1 MLDNCQTY
9 EQNDKSNLIMN
20 SDSTDTFKFDKDSK
34 FKLLITNQPIYDKNC
49 LYFSKIIISG
59 LKSLYFFNNI
69 SSKEVI
75 QNISDKSV
83 QNNII
88 NLTSYDYINIFD
100 EKNLESK
107 AGEKNEYQVSY
118 EMLKLNVIFPDK
130 YCVKHGKNFM
140 VKFDLNDKELS
151 FVLDKNIIYNT
162 FLCTF
167 DKIKNEEN
175 NNFKNVCFS
184 LEIKK
189 IIKAIQ
195 VRLENLQQ
203 KGIKK
208 LNDEIF
214 VQLLA
219 PNMGVIISQNPNN
232 PKLNLETMKTNFNS
246 IVKQK
251 FILKSIFIS
260 FFISLSLDDENLKIN
275 KNQYILINDQENI
288 EKKSDSVND
297 DITSCGS
304 SNNYNSPKISGSEKD
319 PQENNNKI
327 IPFKKLN
334 TFSVPDNDNL
344 PNQSKFIPNVST
356 KYGKKS
362 SIDISYNINKM
373 SYKYPLEFSL
383 PKSKRK
389 SYHKKMFNEF
399 TYNGNITFL
408 NSSNIFSK
416 TLFNRY
422 QDKSNS
428 TCNFQILQEFLKIK
442 LTQPFEELNLHKF
455 FNSFSRISS
464 LSLKIPFIKIDG
476 GIIEKTL
483 TPSLKE
489 IKLVIKNS
497 KFLKKIKKKYLQ
509 KISSNT
515 SLTEK
520 EKEIELNINGFTVT
534 ILEYESIVKI
544 SYNEKRPYYLTES
557 LNDKLEQLINISKFI
572 KKINVKESVIIN
584 QSFMSV
590 EWNFINGNNIFSSS
604 FTSYYL
610 FNCNLL
616 GILSDIKEKEYYFW
630 LNIIQERKNKNINFD
645 YSNIIYENYNN
656 IVNFIN
662 GINR

>member
-1 MLDNCQTY
+1 MVENFQTFNK
-9 EQNDKSNLIMN
+9 NDKSSLILN
-20 SDSTDTFKFDKDSK
+20 SKGADTFKFDKDSK
-34 FKLLITNQPIYDKNC
+34 FKLLISNQPIYDKNC
-49 LYFSKIIISG
+49 SYFSKIIFSG
-59 LKSLYFFNNI
+59 IKSLYFFNNI

-75 QNISDKSV
+75 QNISDKSI

-130 YCVKHGKNFM
+130 YCVKHGKNFL
-140 VKFDLNDKELS
+140 VKFDLNDKNMP
-151 FVLDKNIIYNT
+151 FILDKNIIYNT

-167 DKIKNEEN
+167 DRTKNEEN

-203 KGIKK
+203 KGIKQ

-219 PNMGVIISQNPNN
+219 PNMGIIISQNPNN

-275 KNQYILINDQENI
+275 KNQYILINDPENI
-288 EKKSDSVND
+288 EKKSDSLND

-319 PQENNNKI
+319 PQEYNNKI

-334 TFSVPDNDNL
+334 TFSVPDNNDL
-344 PNQSKFIPNVST
+344 PNGAKFIPNIPT

-373 SYKYPLEFSL
+373 GYKFPQEFSL
-383 PKSKRK
+383 PKPKRK
-389 SYHKKMFNEF
+389 SYHKKIFNEF
-399 TYNGNITFL
+399 NYNGNITFL

-442 LTQPFEELNLHKF
+442 LNQPFEELNLHKF

-464 LSLKIPFIKIDG
+464 LSLKIPFFKLDG

-497 KFLKKIKKKYLQ
+497 KLLKKIKKKYLQ
-509 KISSNT
+509 KISSNN
-515 SLTEK
+515 SLT
-520 EKEIELNINGFTVT
+520 EKEIELNINGFAIT

-544 SYNEKRPYYLTES
+544 TYNERRPYYLTES

-572 KKINVKESVIIN
+572 KKINIKESVIIN

-616 GILSDIKEKEYYFW
+616 GILSDIKEKEYFFW
-630 LNIIQERKNKNINFD
+630 LNIIQERKNKNIKFD
-645 YSNIIYENYNN
+645 YNNIIYENYNN
-656 IVNFIN
+656 IVSFIN

>member
-1 MLDNCQTY
+1 MLENFQTFNK
-9 EQNDKSNLIMN
+9 NDKSSLILN
-20 SDSTDTFKFDKDSK
+20 SKGADTFKFDKDSK
-34 FKLLITNQPIYDKNC
+34 FKLLISNQPIYDKNC
-49 LYFSKIIISG
+49 SYFSKIIFSG
-59 LKSLYFFNNI
+59 IKSLYFFNNI

-75 QNISDKSV
+75 QNISDKSI

-130 YCVKHGKNFM
+130 YCVKHGKNFL
-140 VKFDLNDKELS
+140 VKFDLNDKNMP
-151 FVLDKNIIYNT
+151 FILDKNIIYNT

-167 DKIKNEEN
+167 DRTKNEEN

-203 KGIKK
+203 KGIKQ

-219 PNMGVIISQNPNN
+219 PNMGIIISQNPNN

-275 KNQYILINDQENI
+275 KNQYILINDPENV
-288 EKKSDSVND
+288 EKKSDSLND

-319 PQENNNKI
+319 PQEYNNKI

-334 TFSVPDNDNL
+334 TFSVPDNNDL
-344 PNQSKFIPNVST
+344 PNGAKFIPNIPT

-373 SYKYPLEFSL
+373 GYKFPQEFSL
-383 PKSKRK
+383 PKPKRK
-389 SYHKKMFNEF
+389 SYHKKIFNEF
-399 TYNGNITFL
+399 NYNGNITFL

-442 LTQPFEELNLHKF
+442 LNQPFEELNLHKF

-464 LSLKIPFIKIDG
+464 LSLKIPFFKLDG

-497 KFLKKIKKKYLQ
+497 KLLKKIKKKYLQ
-509 KISSNT
+509 KISSNN
-515 SLTEK
+515 SLT
-520 EKEIELNINGFTVT
+520 EKEIELNINGFAIT

-544 SYNEKRPYYLTES
+544 TYNERRPYYLTES

-572 KKINVKESVIIN
+572 KKINIKESVIIN

-616 GILSDIKEKEYYFW
+616 GILSDIKEKEYFFW
-630 LNIIQERKNKNINFD
+630 LNIIQERKNKNIKFD
-645 YSNIIYENYNN
+645 YNNIIYENYNN
-656 IVNFIN
+656 IVSFIN